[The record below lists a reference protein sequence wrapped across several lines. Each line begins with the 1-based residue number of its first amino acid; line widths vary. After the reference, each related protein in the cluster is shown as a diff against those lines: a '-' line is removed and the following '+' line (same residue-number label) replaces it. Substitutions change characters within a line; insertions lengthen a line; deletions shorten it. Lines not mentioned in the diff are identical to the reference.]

1 MTRAE
6 YEKFRNVARTGAM
19 GEDYAFREYASQHP
33 RVWLNREGRPSAWI
47 DIFIFD
53 SISGVPW
60 MRKLKLL
67 GCAFFLAFTKNR
79 ESMEVSRKANLHH
92 GAKRFLLNVGYAM
105 GRLFSARFKARMMNV
120 FCKHAFSG
128 NGKWIHRSNTM
139 YSELGLI
146 LPAGVMGEY
155 LRAPFE
161 DAELMIVK
169 RWHEVLVSSYGEN
182 YMPPFDTPPTTT
194 RSTRDFAGKTE
205 KTQPENQSPAAFGSI
220 KKKIRLLMCESGGFC
235 KPRALR
241 LRRNGLFAIIRA
253 ARKMRIFAKGR

>member
-1 MTRAE
+1 MIAATISLSSKLLHLLNPHFDRCQQRVLIPWDDDADVAMTRAE

-33 RVWLNREGRPSAWI
+33 RVWLNREGRPGAWI

-105 GRLFSARFKARMMNV
+105 GRPFSARFKARMMNV

-182 YMPPFDTPPTTT
+182 YMSPVRYASHDNPQH
-194 RSTRDFAGKTE
+194 AGFRG
-205 KTQPENQSPAAFGSI
+205 EN
-220 KKKIRLLMCESGGFC
+220 
-235 KPRALR
+235 
-241 LRRNGLFAIIRA
+241 
-253 ARKMRIFAKGR
+253 

>member
-1 MTRAE
+1 MPSNPELKQIHAEIMVLLRRFDEVCMLNGIRYTLDAGSLLGAVREHGFIPWDDDADVAMTRAE

-19 GEDYAFREYASQHP
+19 GGDYAFREYASQHP
-33 RVWLNREGRPSAWI
+33 RVWLNREGRPGAWI

-79 ESMEVSRKANLHH
+79 ESMEISRKANLHH
-92 GAKRFLLNVGYAM
+92 GAKRVLLNVGYAM
-105 GRLFSARFKARMMNV
+105 GRPFSARFKARMMNA
-120 FCKHAFSG
+120 FCKYAFSG

-146 LPAGVMGEY
+146 LPAGVMDEY

-182 YMPPFDTPPTTT
+182 YMTPVRYASHDNPQH
-194 RSTRDFAGKTE
+194 AGFRG
-205 KTQPENQSPAAFGSI
+205 EN
-220 KKKIRLLMCESGGFC
+220 
-235 KPRALR
+235 
-241 LRRNGLFAIIRA
+241 
-253 ARKMRIFAKGR
+253 